1 MKNDII
7 RSKHTATIY
16 DEYGVVPPKSCKQ
29 AIIYCRFSPRPN
41 ADECKSNEKQ
51 EERCRKYCR
60 GEGYA
65 MFREVVGIFSD
76 DAVSGKTLDRPG
88 LTATIAALQPDM
100 VLVIDTNDR
109 LARDMLVALTIHHQ
123 VEQKGATIETADYS
137 PARTTPEGNLMAN
150 ILAAFA
156 QFERERFA
164 RRTKAGLA
172 KKKANGQWLGKP
184 PIGYNLDSVTKQLVE
199 NADEQKAVDLI
210 FSFHKL
216 GMSSDKIALIMT
228 PECGYLCR
236 GKPWSARTIRKLVA
250 KSKKTS

>member
-29 AIIYCRFSPRPN
+29 AIIYCRFSPRPD
-41 ADECKSNEKQ
+41 AKKSKSNALQEDRCIAYCAKQ
-51 EERCRKYCR
+51 EYRIND
-60 GEGYA
+60 
-65 MFREVVGIFSD
+65 IFPD
-76 DAVSGKTLDRPG
+76 RAVSGKTLNRPG
-88 LTATIAALQPDM
+88 LSKAIAALRPGM
-100 VLVIDTNDR
+100 ILVVDSNDR
-109 LARDMLVALTIHHQ
+109 LARDVLIALTIQSQ
-123 VEQKGATIETADYS
+123 VEQCGATIEVADGS

-164 RRTKAGLA
+164 RRTKAGLS
-172 KKKANGQWLGKP
+172 KKRANGQWLGKP